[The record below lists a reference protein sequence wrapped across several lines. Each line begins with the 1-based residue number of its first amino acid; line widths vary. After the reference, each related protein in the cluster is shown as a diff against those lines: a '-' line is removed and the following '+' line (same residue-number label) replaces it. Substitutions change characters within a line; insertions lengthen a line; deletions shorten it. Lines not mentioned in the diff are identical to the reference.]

1 MATGLLTLT
10 LFSSGCA
17 FVMPDKIH
25 YVVDATEQ
33 SMASCLPEDQPES
46 ADQILG
52 IALSG
57 GGSRAAVFGAAT
69 LEALSEHGILGQVSH
84 ISSVSGGSL
93 AASYFLTH
101 PPVCDQSAT
110 QEAQQTCWHEYF
122 SEFKEKMRVNYQ
134 NGILIRNSRPTRFSS
149 PTRRAT
155 SLKEELD
162 EQFLQGRTFGELG
175 SRPMV
180 LINATSYDETRRFVF
195 SNVCL
200 AAGAADPSGGA
211 IEQGGKR
218 YRIMA
223 EKALADRALWAF
235 TFSRPGCTRPVPGD
249 FPVSLAVAAS
259 ASFPPAIGP
268 VSIESPSGC
277 DGGEPEWWHLGDG
290 GVIENSGTDSL
301 EEVLLRRLADDGSPL
316 ENALILSVDSGV
328 HLDPEDLKRL
338 KNFKM
343 NATPAHVNL
352 VVHSPR
358 VRGQAYHDI
367 FWEELSAELAKE
379 GIDYEK
385 ITFRHSKAELDELPN
400 SCVDRL
406 SGLQA
411 ISDLLLEIPTLF
423 KIDECNADLLELAAH
438 QLVHETF
445 DDEAV
450 QRLGNKGLSIHT
462 GRNCAMAL

>member
-1 MATGLLTLT
+1 M
-10 LFSSGCA
+10 
-17 FVMPDKIH
+17 
-25 YVVDATEQ
+25 
-33 SMASCLPEDQPES
+33 
-46 ADQILG
+46 LG
-52 IALSG
+52 S
-57 GGSRAAVFGAAT
+57 
-69 LEALSEHGILGQVSH
+69 

-101 PPVCDQSAT
+101 PPVCDESAT

-149 PTRRAT
+149 PTRR
-155 SLKEELD
+155 
-162 EQFLQGRTFGELG
+162 
-175 SRPMV
+175 
-180 LINATSYDETRRFVF
+180 FVF

-200 AAGAADPSGGA
+200 AAGAIDPSGGA
-211 IEQGGKR
+211 NANDGKH

-223 EKALADRALWAF
+223 EKALADRAF
-235 TFSRPGCTRPVPGD
+235 
-249 FPVSLAVAAS
+249 
-259 ASFPPAIGP
+259 
-268 VSIESPSGC
+268 
-277 DGGEPEWWHLGDG
+277 
-290 GVIENSGTDSL
+290 SL
-301 EEVLLRRLADDGSPL
+301 EEVLLRRLADGGPPP

-367 FWEELSAELAKE
+367 FWEELSAELAKA

-385 ITFRHSKAELDELPN
+385 ITFRHSEAELVELPS
-400 SCVDRL
+400 SCVGKL

-445 DDEAV
+445 NDEAV
-450 QRLGNKGLSIHT
+450 QRLGNEGLSIHT
-462 GRNCAMAL
+462 AHNCAMAL